1 MTWWWGYELPY
12 APPLPA
18 FVVFSFLPLL
28 LCPCFPSS
36 PSPSSFILY
45 HLQPSQ
51 NTPALSSSSFSLIQF
66 IYGLKGGIRLWPSMT
81 SAVLR
86 PGVCERVF
94 WMCVCTIL
102 MSPNVCTVFF
112 ASSCMCLNLWGVFIH
127 VSWHVFTRLYCDCT
141 GQLCVSRKRWQSGH
155 WKEIQPL
162 SFQVKTSSKSIKVQI
177 PHLW

>member
-1 MTWWWGYELPY
+1 MMVRLWIPLCPSSSSFRSSLF
-12 APPLPA
+12 PFFFFVPVFPLHLPLPH
-18 FVVFSFLPLL
+18 SF
-28 LCPCFPSS
+28 
-36 PSPSSFILY
+36 SFILY

-66 IYGLKGGIRLWPSMT
+66 IYGLKGGIRLWPSLT

-86 PGVCERVF
+86 PVGVCENVF
-94 WMCVCTIL
+94 L
-102 MSPNVCTVFF
+102 NVCFYNPYEPKCVHSLVCLFMYVCEF
-112 ASSCMCLNLWGVFIH
+112 VRRVYSCQLTCLYPSVL
-127 VSWHVFTRLYCDCT
+127 R
-141 GQLCVSRKRWQSGH
+141 LCVSGKRWQSGH